1 MSCLKSSYEIA
12 LEKMKEMEVDEV
24 IKLTEE
30 DKKNISNIKKEYEA
44 KIAEKKILLAGQ
56 PELNDELSFLGR
68 KRDEKINGYYKNIK
82 KVDKV

>member
-1 MSCLKSSYEIA
+1 MYGLKSSYEIA

-24 IKLTEE
+24 IKLTEK

-56 PELNDELSFLGR
+56 PELNDELSFLER
-68 KRDEKINGYYKNIK
+68 KRDEKIGDYYKNLK
-82 KVDKV
+82 KKN